1 MRLPTLSRLGLILF
15 AVLLGACHRGEQKKD
30 AAEYLPVEQ
39 MYAVAKQALENCPTG
54 ERASILEAAA
64 TFAHHMGATSSH
76 ERTRLSAHRASEQHM
91 PACRPEGPRADTRE

>member
-1 MRLPTLSRLGLILF
+1 MNP
-15 AVLLGACHRGEQKKD
+15 E
-30 AAEYLPVEQ
+30 AAIAIIALCGSAIGVVGRTIVSLRNTAASERI
-39 MYAVAKQALENCPTG
+39 AKQALENCPTG